1 MTNTK
6 AENKPKKQRNSKF
19 KRIIR
24 YLIKKYYKPKE
35 DDSAKSKIYKRAEHK
50 KSRIIISLTIVFL
63 LIIMMFTPVFQI
75 KEIKVL
81 NNVRVDTE
89 TVLKVSGISEGDNIF
104 RINKIKANRQLEKM
118 PFVESVKIKRHIPSK
133 IEIILNEN
141 TECAFIKFMGNY
153 IGIDMNGKI
162 LEILQSDDGIELPV
176 VTGISLKSFTI
187 GKKTAFND
195 SGDDKIMFELLEHL
209 KTNEIAQYV
218 KAINFKK
225 DGKLQLTLKDKT
237 KVELG
242 DSKKLKYKT
251 AYLKAILAELG
262 DTAGGVI
269 ELSDTDNVS
278 YRGASE

>member
-1 MTNTK
+1 MTKTK
-6 AENKPKKQRNSKF
+6 DEIKAKKQKSGKL
-19 KRIIR
+19 KRILR
-24 YLIKKYYKPKE
+24 YFIKKYHKPK
-35 DDSAKSKIYKRAEHK
+35 DDDATKSKIYKRAEHK
-50 KSRIIISLTIVFL
+50 KSRIIISLTIIFI
-63 LIIMMFTPVFQI
+63 LIILMFTPIFKI
-75 KEIKVL
+75 KEIKVS

-89 TVLKVSGISEGDNIF
+89 TVIKVSGITEGDNIF
-104 RINKIKANRQLEKM
+104 RINKIRANHQLEKI

-133 IEIILNEN
+133 IEIVLNEN

-162 LEILQSDDGIELPV
+162 LEILQSDDGIDLPV

-187 GKKTAFND
+187 GKKTAF
-195 SGDDKIMFELLEHL
+195 DDTADNKVMFELLEHL
-209 KTNEIAQYV
+209 QNNEIVEYV

-278 YRGASE
+278 YRGSSE